1 MIEIIKTI
9 LGLIAALFLILIVFS
24 APILMIALIL
34 WILFTFWPPLLILT
48 GLGILIWEIKAT
60 RGDK

>member
-34 WILFTFWPPLLILT
+34 WIFFAFWPPLLILT